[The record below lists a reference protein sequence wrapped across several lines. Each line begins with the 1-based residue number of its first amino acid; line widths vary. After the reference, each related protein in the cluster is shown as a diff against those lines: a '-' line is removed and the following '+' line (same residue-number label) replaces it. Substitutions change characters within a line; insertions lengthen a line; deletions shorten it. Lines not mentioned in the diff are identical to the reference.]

1 MTPNDSLLSSAS
13 MSADASPPGRW
24 RRFIAWTGQL
34 PIEAPQDRRNA
45 LMLQTVLAIIGA
57 TAFAMA
63 IFSSVTADA
72 SGLGESWVAL
82 SISAY
87 ACACFHLLRRG
98 LFRLSASLT
107 VIGSLLLIGISY
119 QTYGLQ
125 AQSGVQMTHLMPLL
139 FAGLLLGRT
148 AVWLTA
154 LANAVALAIGAWVDL
169 GHATN
174 AAAASEVLPNLFLSG
189 MNFLVLAVILDR
201 LILSSQRAIQRSE
214 ELNATCLELEYEIEE
229 KERAYERLLHTQRME
244 TIGRLSTGV
253 AHDFNNILSVILGL
267 ATPLARQGVPVDAIL
282 PGIRQAARRGAV
294 VTRRLLSF
302 SRTQAKQ
309 VSRFDLV
316 EAIDEMRSL
325 ILPMFHEGIEV
336 RLDLPADS
344 LPVEMDRN
352 ELELALLNL
361 VGNACDAMPKEGR
374 FTLSVEASD
383 RHALI
388 RMEDTGVGMP
398 PDVLARVFEPFF
410 TTKPKDKG
418 TGIGMAIVHRF
429 VADIG
434 GEVEVDSAPGQG
446 TRICL
451 RLPQAAP
458 GRAAEQVAA
467 ADQLCV
473 LLVASDSGISQRL
486 DATLTTRGYRVI
498 ATRHADEAI
507 SHVLQ
512 FTTIDMVVAD
522 FDIPDT
528 DGLMLLRQI
537 GNMRPEATRV
547 LISDHV
553 PAHFDEYGIMRLPK
567 PIDEEQ
573 LLDMFPIAQAAG

>member
-24 RRFIAWTGQL
+24 RRFIAWTGRL

-522 FDIPDT
+522 YDIPDT

>member
-13 MSADASPPGRW
+13 MPADASPPGRW
-24 RRFIAWTGQL
+24 RRFIAWTGRL

-72 SGLGESWVAL
+72 SGLGESWIAL

-325 ILPMFHEGIEV
+325 ILPMFHEGIEA
-336 RLDLPADS
+336 RLDLPAHS

-398 PDVLARVFEPFF
+398 PEVLARVFEPFF

-429 VADIG
+429 IADIG
-434 GEVEVDSAPGQG
+434 GEVKVDSAPGQG

-473 LLVASDSGISQRL
+473 LLVASDSGISQLL

-522 FDIPDT
+522 YDIPDT

-553 PAHFDEYGIMRLPK
+553 PAHFDYYGITRLAK

-573 LLDMFPIAQAAG
+573 LLDMFPIVQAAV

>member
-13 MSADASPPGRW
+13 MPADASPPGRW
-24 RRFIAWTGQL
+24 RRFIAWTGRL

-72 SGLGESWVAL
+72 SGLGESWIAL

-302 SRTQAKQ
+302 SRTQARQ

-336 RLDLPADS
+336 RLDLPAHS

-398 PDVLARVFEPFF
+398 PEVLARVFEPFF

-429 VADIG
+429 IADIG
-434 GEVEVDSAPGQG
+434 GEVKVDSAPGQG

-473 LLVASDSGISQRL
+473 LLVASDSGISQLL

-522 FDIPDT
+522 YDIPDT

-553 PAHFDEYGIMRLPK
+553 PAHFDEYGITRLAK

-573 LLDMFPIAQAAG
+573 LLDMFPIVQAAV

>member
-24 RRFIAWTGQL
+24 RRFIAWTGRL

-473 LLVASDSGISQRL
+473 LLVASDAGISQRL

-522 FDIPDT
+522 YDIPDT

-567 PIDEEQ
+567 PIDEAQ

>member
-13 MSADASPPGRW
+13 MPADASPPGRW
-24 RRFIAWTGQL
+24 RRFIAWTGRL

-72 SGLGESWVAL
+72 SGLGESWIAL

-302 SRTQAKQ
+302 SRTQARQ

-336 RLDLPADS
+336 RLDLPAHS

-361 VGNACDAMPKEGR
+361 VGNACDAMPREGR

-398 PDVLARVFEPFF
+398 PEVLARVFEPFF

-429 VADIG
+429 IADIG
-434 GEVEVDSAPGQG
+434 GEVKVDSAPGQG

-473 LLVASDSGISQRL
+473 LLVASDSGISQLL

-522 FDIPDT
+522 YDIPDT

-553 PAHFDEYGIMRLPK
+553 PAHFDEYGITRLPK

-573 LLDMFPIAQAAG
+573 LLDMFPIVQAAV

>member
-13 MSADASPPGRW
+13 MPADASPPGRW
-24 RRFIAWTGQL
+24 RRFIAWTGRL

-72 SGLGESWVAL
+72 SGLGESWIAL

-325 ILPMFHEGIEV
+325 ILPMFHEGIEA
-336 RLDLPADS
+336 RLDLPAHS

-398 PDVLARVFEPFF
+398 PEVLARVFEPFF

-429 VADIG
+429 IADIG
-434 GEVEVDSAPGQG
+434 GEVKVDSAPGQG

-473 LLVASDSGISQRL
+473 LLVASDSGISQLL

-522 FDIPDT
+522 YDIPDT
-528 DGLMLLRQI
+528 DGLM
-537 GNMRPEATRV
+537 
-547 LISDHV
+547 
-553 PAHFDEYGIMRLPK
+553 
-567 PIDEEQ
+567 
-573 LLDMFPIAQAAG
+573 

>member
-1 MTPNDSLLSSAS
+1 
-13 MSADASPPGRW
+13 
-24 RRFIAWTGQL
+24 
-34 PIEAPQDRRNA
+34 
-45 LMLQTVLAIIGA
+45 
-57 TAFAMA
+57 
-63 IFSSVTADA
+63 
-72 SGLGESWVAL
+72 
-82 SISAY
+82 
-87 ACACFHLLRRG
+87 
-98 LFRLSASLT
+98 
-107 VIGSLLLIGISY
+107 
-119 QTYGLQ
+119 
-125 AQSGVQMTHLMPLL
+125 
-139 FAGLLLGRT
+139 
-148 AVWLTA
+148 
-154 LANAVALAIGAWVDL
+154 
-169 GHATN
+169 
-174 AAAASEVLPNLFLSG
+174 
-189 MNFLVLAVILDR
+189 
-201 LILSSQRAIQRSE
+201 
-214 ELNATCLELEYEIEE
+214 
-229 KERAYERLLHTQRME
+229 
-244 TIGRLSTGV
+244 
-253 AHDFNNILSVILGL
+253 VILGL
-267 ATPLARQGVPVDAIL
+267 ATPLAHQGVPVDAIL

-316 EAIDEMRSL
+316 EAVDEMRSL

-336 RLDLPADS
+336 QLDLPAHG
-344 LPVEMDRN
+344 LPVEMDRD

-374 FTLSVEASD
+374 FTLSVESSD

-429 VADIG
+429 IADIG
-434 GEVEVDSAPGQG
+434 GDVEVDSAPGKG

-451 RLPQAAP
+451 RLPQAEP
-458 GRAAEQVAA
+458 GGAAEQAAA

-473 LLVASDSGISQRL
+473 LLVASDSGISQLL
-486 DATLTTRGYRVI
+486 DATLTTCGYRVI

-522 FDIPDT
+522 YDIPDT

-553 PAHFDEYGIMRLPK
+553 PAHFDEYGITRLPK

-573 LLDMFPIAQAAG
+573 LLDMFPIARAAG